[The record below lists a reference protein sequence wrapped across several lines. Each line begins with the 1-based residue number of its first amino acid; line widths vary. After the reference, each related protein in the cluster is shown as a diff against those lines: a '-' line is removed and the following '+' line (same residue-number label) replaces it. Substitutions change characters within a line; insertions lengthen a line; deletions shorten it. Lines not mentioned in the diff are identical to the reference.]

1 MKDEGDGGASFAL
14 LDDSARNKKK
24 REKQEK
30 LTNDCDCLV
39 C

>member
-24 REKQEK
+24 NEKNK
-30 LTNDCDCLV
+30 KS
-39 C
+39 